1 MTDAPPSAPSPR
13 GPLLPGPLVDDAWL
27 AARLGDPRL
36 VVLDATALLPSPRHD
51 GDYRSGSGHAQW
63 AERHIPGSRHA
74 DLTGELSDHAAP
86 YHFAVPAPEAL
97 ATALQRLGVRD
108 GSEVVAYDSGGG
120 IWAARLWWMLRAISV
135 PAAVLDG
142 GLPAWEAA
150 GRPVVGEEEPGR
162 AEHGP
167 AANGQAEHAQKAP
180 GSAAH
185 RHAEP
190 GPAEHR
196 QAEPGAAEPGQ
207 QAPGHEVH
215 APAEPV
221 QKAAPGPAD
230 RTLTPVPLPHVW
242 ASLPDVVA
250 VLRGERPGTLVCALP
265 ESGFD
270 GSAPTRYSRRGHIPG
285 SLNLPG
291 RGLLDEAG
299 RFLPR
304 AELAAR
310 VGAVLDDTASP
321 VVLYCGGGISAA
333 GAALALTLLGR
344 TDVTLYDGSLEEW
357 SADPE
362 RPLVQQG

>member
-1 MTDAPPSAPSPR
+1 MTDAPLPGLPLSGLPLP

-27 AARLGDPRL
+27 AARLDDPRL
-36 VVLDATALLPSPRHD
+36 VVLDATALLPSPGHD

-63 AERHIPGSRHA
+63 AGRHIPGSRHA
-74 DLTGELSDHAAP
+74 DLTGELSDHEAP

-97 ATALQRLGVRD
+97 AAALRRLGVRD
-108 GSEVVAYDSGGG
+108 GSEVVAYDSAGG

-142 GLPAWEAA
+142 GLQAWEAA
-150 GRPVVGEEEPGR
+150 GRPVLNGQEEP
-162 AEHGP
+162 AP
-167 AANGQAEHAQKAP
+167 AAE
-180 GSAAH
+180 
-185 RHAEP
+185 
-190 GPAEHR
+190 
-196 QAEPGAAEPGQ
+196 
-207 QAPGHEVH
+207 
-215 APAEPV
+215 
-221 QKAAPGPAD
+221 
-230 RTLTPVPLPHVW
+230 TLTPVPLPHAW
-242 ASLPDVVA
+242 ATLPDVDA

-344 TDVTLYDGSLEEW
+344 EDVTLYDGSLEEW
-357 SADPE
+357 SADPA
-362 RPLVQQG
+362 RPLIQQG